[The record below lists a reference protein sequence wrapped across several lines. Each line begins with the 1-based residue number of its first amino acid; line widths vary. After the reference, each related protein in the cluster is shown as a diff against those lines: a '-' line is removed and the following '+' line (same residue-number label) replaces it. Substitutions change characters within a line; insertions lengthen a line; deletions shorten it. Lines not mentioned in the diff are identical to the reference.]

1 MRCDHRGRRTQT
13 SRARSRSQWP
23 AIREQGEP
31 RAGCDSHDLAPRAFR
46 GPAPRVRRKKC
57 QEVCVR
63 LRSWLAWGVVQPMIR
78 QDPGSAEVGTGEL
91 TGVDV
96 MTKNLV
102 SRRQILRAGA
112 LGGLSLA
119 AIPGMVAS
127 RVDA

>member
-1 MRCDHRGRRTQT
+1 MRCDDRCQRTQT
-13 SRARSRSQWP
+13 GSASIKSQWAEIRMQGALRAR
-23 AIREQGEP
+23 
-31 RAGCDSHDLAPRAFR
+31 CDSHDLAHRAFR

-63 LRSWLAWGVVQPMIR
+63 LRSWLSWGVVQPMIR

-102 SRRQILRAGA
+102 SRRQILRA
-112 LGGLSLA
+112 
-119 AIPGMVAS
+119 
-127 RVDA
+127 